1 MDTQIETMLEG
12 VRCTWFGTP
21 DQASNDPVGGDGK
34 VCPFC
39 AQPLVERDRAAF
51 QKRIT
56 DFEGGTYAWPIANLA
71 PDPDWAPRPHANFSK
86 MYAWAATQNR
96 CFKHFMHM
104 VNAFKKYTG
113 ESLDVTP

>member
-1 MDTQIETMLEG
+1 MDTQTVTILEG
-12 VRCTWFGTP
+12 TSCTWFGSPNQAGENP
-21 DQASNDPVGGDGK
+21 DRECI
-34 VCPFC
+34 CPFC
-39 AQPLVERDRAAF
+39 AGPVVARDRTAF

-56 DFEGGTYAWPIANLA
+56 DFEAGTYEWPISNLQ
-71 PDPDWAPRPHANFSK
+71 PDPNWEPVPHPNFSK

-113 ESLDVTP
+113 ETLDVTP